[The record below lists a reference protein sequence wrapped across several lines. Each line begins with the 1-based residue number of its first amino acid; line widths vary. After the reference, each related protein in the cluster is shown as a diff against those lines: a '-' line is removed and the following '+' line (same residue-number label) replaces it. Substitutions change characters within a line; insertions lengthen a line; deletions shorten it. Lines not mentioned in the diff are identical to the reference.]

1 MTTAEGH
8 EIDGAGDELSP
19 DTTTR
24 KGSGM
29 VLLSRVA
36 ENAYWAGRY
45 LERAEATARLV
56 KAHTELFVDLPRSAG
71 LTWAPLLTVT
81 GSDDDHQRLHG
92 HPTEETVVAFL
103 LSDPTHPGSVVASVA
118 QAREDLRV
126 TRTMLPRRTWETVNE
141 LHLWAR
147 DTCRDGDD
155 RRTRLAW
162 CEEVIRRCHLV
173 AGSVYATMTR
183 DDAFS
188 FLEIGRYV
196 ERADMTTRVLDV
208 ESEILLDTSEEGLRP
223 YTDVTWLAVL
233 RSLGAEQMYRRATGG
248 VVSGSEAVRFLLLDP
263 AFPRSVEHC
272 LIGVSRWLLELPR
285 LEAPMATCAAVER
298 RLGDIEPAT
307 RSAEGLHELV
317 DDLQEGF
324 DQLHGALGETYF
336 LPATSLTGAG

>member
-1 MTTAEGH
+1 MT
-8 EIDGAGDELSP
+8 
-19 DTTTR
+19 
-24 KGSGM
+24 
-29 VLLSRVA
+29 LLSRVA

-56 KAHTELFVDLPRSAG
+56 KAHTELYVDLPRSAG

-81 GSDDDHQRLHG
+81 GSDDDYDLLHD
-92 HPTEETVVAFL
+92 HHIEETVVSFL
-103 LSDPTHPGSVVASVA
+103 LSDLTHPGSVVASVA

-126 TRTMLPRRTWETVNE
+126 ARTMVPRRTWEIVNE
-141 LHLWAR
+141 LHLWVR
-147 DTCRDGDD
+147 ETRRDGVD

-183 DDAFS
+183 DDAYS
-188 FLEIGRYV
+188 FLEIGRFV

-208 ESEILLDTSEEGLRP
+208 EAEILVAGVDDGLRP

-248 VVSGSEAVRFLLLDP
+248 VVDGAAVVRFLLLDP

-272 LIGVSRWLLELPR
+272 LIGISRWLLELPR
-285 LEAPMATCAAVER
+285 QDEPMARCAEVER
-298 RLGDIEPAT
+298 RLTDVEPAT
-307 RSAEGLHELV
+307 DGAGALHDLV
-317 DDLQEGF
+317 DALQVGL
-324 DQLHGALGETYF
+324 DGLHGALGETYF